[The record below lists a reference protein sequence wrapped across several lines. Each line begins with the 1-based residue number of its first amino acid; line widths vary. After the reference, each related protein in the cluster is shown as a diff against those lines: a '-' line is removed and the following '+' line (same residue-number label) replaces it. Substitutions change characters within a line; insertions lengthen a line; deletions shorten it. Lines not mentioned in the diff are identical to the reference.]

1 VEISQRAQHVLLS
14 FFHET
19 SYQCFALTPVAVR
32 LRAVLP
38 VHSMSENP
46 ENAGEARPG
55 PAEEAEQPIAP
66 APRRAPSLPVR
77 FEDPVVQQS
86 DKVPEIRPVLY
97 QSPRPVAQP
106 FDERRPVLYQDPRRV
121 VYDSERGVYER
132 ERILPPRGTGRYQP
146 YYEDVDE
153 VAEGRLSSS
162 FLGESERERE
172 SPAPID
178 GNERGEDGGDFGRGM
193 RSGKRS
199 EDNAGMRNQVR
210 GWSGDE
216 DPIILRNRVVES
228 FDDDDREARLRRSR
242 QSSYEA
248 RRPRD
253 RPYVSTS
260 YDTSD
265 YQPRRRSKSRERR
278 GSYYDEDEID
288 IRVPPRRRSR
298 ERERRVTTGS
308 DYYDDDEL
316 DIRIRRGR
324 DPTFPVRYP
333 EPRRRSRERERR
345 VTTDSDYHDDDEPDI
360 RVRGGA
366 IRQSQSAS
374 EHHYRPA
381 PRPYYQS
388 QSNSY
393 LAPAISSSRSRARPA
408 PPPSAPIIINNRI
421 YNDYDDDDYLVRTP
435 PRPRSLSRPHRRY
448 ISPPS
453 PPHRYR
459 SPSPSRRHRSPTP
472 PAEPIIINNRVYND
486 YEDAP
491 TLSHHQS
498 RSRPS
503 GFTPAAVTLNT
514 HAYSSDEDENYLA
527 LSRRHRSPEVDLDAI
542 TQAYLFSL
550 SRHTKNSNGTRS
562 ISGSISE
569 ISEKSEPQEEE
580 PLKKPSNSGRT
591 HNILRSQYV
600 GDGLIGGR
608 HVVQLTVA
616 PESNPSTRKRV
627 SPIFRWV

>member
-1 VEISQRAQHVLLS
+1 VESSQRALHVLLP

-19 SYQCFALTPVAVR
+19 SYQCFALTLVAVR
-32 LRAVLP
+32 SRVVLAVY
-38 VHSMSENP
+38 SMSENP
-46 ENAGEARPG
+46 DNAGEARPG

-77 FEDPVVQQS
+77 FEDPVVQQF
-86 DKVPEIRPVLY
+86 DRVPETRPVFY
-97 QSPRPVAQP
+97 ESPRQIAQP

-121 VYDSERGVYER
+121 VHER
-132 ERILPPRGTGRYQP
+132 ELPPRGAGRYQSH
-146 YYEDVDE
+146 YEDVDE
-153 VAEGRLSSS
+153 VVEGRPSSS
-162 FLGESERERE
+162 FLGERERERE

-178 GNERGEDGGDFGRGM
+178 ENERGEDGEDLGRGM
-193 RSGKRS
+193 RSGRRS
-199 EDNAGMRNQVR
+199 DDDAGMRHRVR

-228 FDDDDREARLRRSR
+228 FDDDDRDARLRRSR

-253 RPYVSTS
+253 RPYASAS

-265 YQPRRRSKSRERR
+265 YQPRRRSRSRERR
-278 GSYYDEDEID
+278 GSYCDEDDID
-288 IRVPPRRRSR
+288 IRVPPGRRSR

-316 DIRIRRGR
+316 DIRIRRER
-324 DPTFPVRYP
+324 DPTFPVRHP

-345 VTTDSDYHDDDEPDI
+345 VTTDSDYYDDDELDI
-360 RVRGGA
+360 RVRRGGLH
-366 IRQSQSAS
+366 QSQPAP

-388 QSNSY
+388 LSNSY
-393 LAPAISSSRSRARPA
+393 LDPAISSSRSRARPA
-408 PPPSAPIIINNRI
+408 PPPSAPIIVNNRI

-459 SPSPSRRHRSPTP
+459 SPSPSRRHRSPIP

-486 YEDAP
+486 YEDVP
-491 TLSHHQS
+491 VLSHHRS
-498 RSRPS
+498 RSRRS
-503 GFTPAAVTLNT
+503 GPTAAPVILNDR
-514 HAYSSDEDENYLA
+514 AYSDDEDENYLA

-542 TQAYLFSL
+542 TQAYSFSL
-550 SRHTKNSNGTRS
+550 SRHTKNFNGARS
-562 ISGSISE
+562 ISGSISDV
-569 ISEKSEPQEEE
+569 SEKSEPQEEA
-580 PLKKPSNSGRT
+580 PLKKPSSSGRT
-591 HNILRSQYV
+591 HNILRSQYI

-608 HVVQLTVA
+608 HVVQLTVT
-616 PESNPSTRKRV
+616 PESDPSTRKRV

>member
-1 VEISQRAQHVLLS
+1 VEISQRAQHVLLP

-19 SYQCFALTPVAVR
+19 SYLWFALTPIAVR
-32 LRAVLP
+32 SRVVLS

-46 ENAGEARPG
+46 DDAGEGRPG

-77 FEDPVVQQS
+77 FEDPVVQQF
-86 DKVPEIRPVLY
+86 DRVPETRPVLY
-97 QSPRPVAQP
+97 QSPRLVAQP
-106 FDERRPVLYQDPRRV
+106 FDERRPVLYQDPRRDRV
-121 VYDSERGVYER
+121 VYDSERHLYER
-132 ERILPPRGTGRYQP
+132 ERILPPRGAGRYQS
-146 YYEDVDE
+146 YYEDVEE
-153 VAEGRLSSS
+153 VVEGRPSSS

-178 GNERGEDGGDFGRGM
+178 GKERGEDGGDFGRGTRGGR
-193 RSGKRS
+193 RS
-199 EDNAGMRNQVR
+199 DDDAGMRNRVR

-216 DPIILRNRVVES
+216 DPIILRNRVLDS

-265 YQPRRRSKSRERR
+265 YQPRRRSRSPERRRSWYDDEDEVDIRVPPRRRSRERER
-278 GSYYDEDEID
+278 RRTSSYYDDEGDID

-298 ERERRVTTGS
+298 ERERRVTADS
-308 DYYDDDEL
+308 NYYDDDEL
-316 DIRIRRGR
+316 DIRVRRGGL
-324 DPTFPVRYP
+324 
-333 EPRRRSRERERR
+333 
-345 VTTDSDYHDDDEPDI
+345 H
-360 RVRGGA
+360 
-366 IRQSQSAS
+366 QSQSAP

-388 QSNSY
+388 QSNTY
-393 LAPAISSSRSRARPA
+393 LVPAISSSRSRARA
-408 PPPSAPIIINNRI
+408 PPPAGAPIIINNRI
-421 YNDYDDDDYLVRTP
+421 YNDYEDEDYLVRTP
-435 PRPRSLSRPHRRY
+435 PRSRSVSRPHRRY

-453 PPHRYR
+453 PHRYR
-459 SPSPSRRHRSPTP
+459 SPSPSRRHRSPIP

-486 YEDAP
+486 YEDVP
-491 TLSHHQS
+491 TLNHHRS
-498 RSRPS
+498 RSRRS
-503 GFTPAAVTLNT
+503 GPTTAPVIFNDRT
-514 HAYSSDEDENYLA
+514 YSDDDEDENYLA
-527 LSRRHRSPEVDLDAI
+527 LSRRHRSPEVDIDSI
-542 TQAYLFSL
+542 TQAYSFSL
-550 SRHTKNSNGTRS
+550 SRHTKNSNGTGS
-562 ISGSISE
+562 ISGSISD
-569 ISEKSEPQEEE
+569 ISEKSEPQEE
-580 PLKKPSNSGRT
+580 PLKKPSSSGRT

-608 HVVQLTVA
+608 HVVQLTVT
-616 PESNPSTRKRV
+616 PESDPSGRKRI